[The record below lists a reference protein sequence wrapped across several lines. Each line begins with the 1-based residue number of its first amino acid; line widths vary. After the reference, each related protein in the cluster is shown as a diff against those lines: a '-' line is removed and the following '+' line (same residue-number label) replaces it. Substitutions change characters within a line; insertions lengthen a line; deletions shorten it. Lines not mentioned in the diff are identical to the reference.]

1 MAPTPPQNP
10 SPLRP
15 FGCLVILL
23 ILALIC
29 GGVFWPRPVTLD
41 DVEIPAALSPTCSPV
56 AFSGNPGPALELGES
71 GLWFED
77 AILLSGTPSDVQR
90 VAQQALGVEGPI
102 SSTGLEG
109 LGRIITNQTQAGV
122 NPALQRYAQLALAL
136 YPTGFDNGQPRAPV
150 AAVQAVLQT
159 SLDLFQAGE
168 IAQPVFADLNYVT
181 GFPSVGGNPWDVAGS
196 PWGVDA
202 NPWDVAGSPW
212 DVAGSPWDV
221 AGSPWD
227 VAGSPFESD
236 ADKLTRYQTIAE
248 RAYWTQWPLQAG
260 AGLGV
265 YSSGPYDRQTPA
277 DGANTRVVIFDTS
290 PYPTEGLKTETRARM
305 QVNLCSHLVP
315 MPANDAP
322 EDGSGYLRDHGLFA
336 TGLTYAVAPESELHL
351 VRVLNDNAVG
361 DLFTLVKGIS
371 EFTVSAALGNGNRL
385 NGFVY
390 NFSLGIKRDPGT
402 LPADILDLNSKLIQ
416 EMQNKGLTPPEL
428 IDGLPLLSLEAP
440 INSARALGAVI
451 IAAAGNDSA
460 ELNPALTE
468 NAPASF
474 NAVLGVQATNLDSN
488 RSCYANTGETGAP
501 GADGGPVTPS
511 PTDPASTASNCAP
524 RLADCNAGAPCPY
537 GIVSLVSEQA
547 DTVGF
552 AYWVGSSF
560 ASPLVAGAAADAL
573 SAGIA
578 PDIVQASALTDSA
591 SPNGVVNAVE
601 AATP

>member
-1 MAPTPPQNP
+1 MAPNPPQHP
-10 SPLRP
+10 SPFRP
-15 FGCLVILL
+15 FGCLLFLL

-29 GGVFWPRPVTLD
+29 GGLFWPKPITLD
-41 DVEIPAALSPTCSPV
+41 DIEIPDPVSAACQAV
-56 AFSGNPGPALELGES
+56 AFTGVPGPALTLGES

-77 AILLSGTPSDVQR
+77 AIILSGVPADVQR
-90 VAQQALGVEGPI
+90 VAAQALGVEQPLA
-102 SSTGLEG
+102 SSDLSG
-109 LGRIITNQTQAGV
+109 LGRLLPGQSQDNTLPI
-122 NPALQRYAQLALAL
+122 LRRYSQLALAL
-136 YPTGFDNGQPRAPV
+136 YPTGVDAGQPRPPL
-150 AAVQAVLQT
+150 AAVQGVLQT
-159 SLDLFQAGE
+159 SLDLFRAGE
-168 IAQPVFADLNYVT
+168 ISQPVFADLNYVT
-181 GFPSVGGNPWDVAGS
+181 GFPSVVGSPWSVTGS
-196 PWGVDA
+196 PWGVEA
-202 NPWDVAGSPW
+202 SPWSVTGSPW
-212 DVAGSPWDV
+212 SVTGSPWSV
-221 AGSPWD
+221 T
-227 VAGSPFESD
+227 GSPFESD
-236 ADKLTRYQTIAE
+236 ADKFARYQTTAE
-248 RAYWTQWPLQAG
+248 RAYWTQWPFQVD

-265 YSSGPYDRQTPA
+265 YANGPYDRLTQSNG
-277 DGANTRVVIFDTS
+277 DGSRIVIFDTS
-290 PYPTEGLKTETRARM
+290 PYTTEGLQTETRARM
-305 QVNLCSHLVP
+305 SVNLCSHLVP

-322 EDGSGYLRDHGLFA
+322 ADATGYMRDHGLFA
-336 TGLTYAVAPESELHL
+336 AGLSYAVAPNSELHL

-361 DLFTLVKGIS
+361 DMFTLVKGIT
-371 EFTVSAALGNGNRL
+371 EFTINSALGNGNRL
-385 NGFVY
+385 NGYVY

-428 IDGLPLLSLEAP
+428 VDGLPLLSLEAP

-474 NAVLGVQATNLDSN
+474 NSVLGVQATNLDSN
-488 RSCYANTGETGAP
+488 RSCYANIGETGAP
-501 GADGGPVTPS
+501 GADGGPVTPV

-578 PDIVQASALTDSA
+578 PDIVQSNALTDSA
-591 SPNGVVNAVE
+591 SANGVVNAVE